1 MKHQSKLKR
10 LESILEKGLSEER
23 EQIRFY
29 VKKVTDTWMKDESER
44 VGMVRR
50 KKIVKILIG
59 EVSAVENLSGER
71 KNDEGEV
78 F

>member
-44 VGMVRR
+44 VGIVRR

>member
-10 LESILEKGLSEER
+10 LESILEKGLSEEC

-44 VGMVRR
+44 VGIVRR

-71 KNDEGEV
+71 KNDEGAV

>member
-1 MKHQSKLKR
+1 MALNAYIR
-10 LESILEKGLSEER
+10 NEER
-23 EQIRFY
+23 SQI
-29 VKKVTDTWMKDESER
+29 KLLAST
-44 VGMVRR
+44 VGNQR

-71 KNDEGEV
+71 KNDEGAV

>member
-10 LESILEKGLSEER
+10 LESILEKGLSEEH

>member
-1 MKHQSKLKR
+1 MKHQNKLKR